1 MNFSSIGTTSGKR
14 RNNFIPFIAVF
25 FVILAVGFS
34 IGLTQRLAFAWGYD
48 QALGEPI
55 WRGLYQPLSF
65 VKWVRAYLGTN
76 HEVILGETLIVGAV
90 TGTVGAL
97 GFLGI
102 VIFTR
107 KTHAVSTLHGSARW
121 AEQKDIERAGLLRKD
136 KSDAVKPSVYVGA
149 WLDGDGC
156 TRYLTH
162 SGPEHVLALAP
173 TRSGKGVGLII
184 PTLLGWTDSAVV
196 YDLKGENYA
205 LSAGWRKSIGHR
217 IYKFDP
223 MDKSGTS
230 ARYNPLAEVR
240 IGTLDEV
247 ADVQNIANMIVD
259 PDGNG
264 LATHWDKTSFAFLT
278 GVILHVC
285 LSKREEGRTA
295 TLSDVA
301 RAMSGEEGIDALYY
315 EMKTN
320 KFRNG
325 EPHEAIQRA
334 AIDMLDRDERERGS
348 VLSTTKTFFSI
359 YTDPV
364 VEQNTSTSD
373 FTARDLMNDDQPS
386 TLYLVIDPSN
396 QERLRPVVR
405 LIITQILRNNTPRLI
420 IRDGRPVKH
429 YKHRL
434 LMLLDEFPALKK
446 LPIIT
451 ESIATVA
458 GYGIKFYIFIQD
470 IMQLYDAYGDKESI
484 TSNSHIRVAY
494 APNKYET
501 AELLSKWTGTTTV
514 LDLKSSISGKRTGLM
529 LSQTTETQEH
539 YSRPLLTPD
548 ECMRLPGAKKDAE
561 GMVNEPG
568 DMLIFS
574 AGFAPIYGK
583 QILFF
588 LDPVFSRRAKIPAP
602 TQSDRRI

>member
-1 MNFSSIGTTSGKR
+1 MIGVKDNKVDKR
-14 RNNFIPFIAVF
+14 NKFIPYMAAFSLF
-25 FVILAVGFS
+25 LILGFS
-34 IGLTQRLAFAWGYD
+34 VAFTQRLAFRWGYHPS
-48 QALGEPI
+48 LGEPI
-55 WRGLYQPLSF
+55 FGNVYSPFKFIEWI
-65 VKWVRAYLGTN
+65 KTYLGSN
-76 HEVILGETLIVGAV
+76 HEEILSASFEVGAI
-90 TGTVGAL
+90 TGAFAAF
-97 GFLGI
+97 GFFGI
-102 VIFTR
+102 AIFTR
-107 KTHAVSTLHGSARW
+107 KTHAVSTLHGSAKW
-121 AEQKDIERAGLLRKD
+121 AGMDDIERAGLFRSKE
-136 KSDAVKPSVYVGA
+136 SNQPSVYVGA
-149 WLDGDGC
+149 WKDKEGK

-162 SGPEHVLALAP
+162 SGPEHILALAP
-173 TRSGKGVGLII
+173 TRSGKGIGLII
-184 PTLLGWTDSAVV
+184 PTLLAWTDSAVV

-205 LSAGWRKSIGHR
+205 LSSGWRKSIGQK

-223 MDKSGTS
+223 MDKTGTT
-230 ARYNPLAEVR
+230 ARYNPLAEAR

-264 LATHWDKTSFAFLT
+264 LHTHWDKTSFAFLT

-285 LSKREEGRTA
+285 HSKRREGRTA
-295 TLSDVA
+295 TLADVA
-301 RAMSGEEGIDALYY
+301 RAMSGEEGIDALYF

-320 KFRNG
+320 KFNNG
-325 EPHEAIQRA
+325 EPHETIQRA

-348 VLSTTKTFFSI
+348 ALSTTKTFFSL

-364 VEQNTSTSD
+364 VAQNTSCSD
-373 FTARDLMNDDQPS
+373 FTARSLMNDDQPS

-396 QERLRPVVR
+396 QERLRPIVR
-405 LIITQILRNNTPRLI
+405 LMITQILRNNTPRLI
-420 IRDGRPVKH
+420 IKDGRPVKH

-446 LPIIT
+446 LPIVT

-470 IMQLYDAYGDKESI
+470 MMQLYDAYGDKESI

-514 LDLKSSISGKRTGLM
+514 LDLKSSISGKRAGLM

-548 ECMRLPGAKKDAE
+548 ECMRLPGARKDSD
-561 GMVNEPG
+561 GMVKEPG

-574 AGFAPIYGK
+574 AGFPPIYGK

-588 LDPVFSRRAKIPAP
+588 LDPTFSKRSRIPAP
-602 TQSDRRI
+602 TQSDRS